1 MTTAPLA
8 ELADP
13 TLLKTDG
20 LINGE
25 WIKGASRFEVLDPSN
40 DNNLADVANLGA
52 TEAISAA
59 SAAWPAWRNKDR
71 QGAHPA
77 KVV

>member
-25 WIKGASRFEVLDPSN
+25 CKGASRVEVLDPSN
-40 DNNLADVANLGA
+40 DNKLADVANLGA